1 MKKISKN
8 KIKRKSRWIREWFLS
23 DTGSCCISNMN
34 TVVLGFCW
42 RVSKQ
47 DFTCK
52 YFLNCGD
59 ERDEVNAQSK
69 SIDQKVIDWREMMS
83 IE

>member
-1 MKKISKN
+1 
-8 KIKRKSRWIREWFLS
+8 
-23 DTGSCCISNMN
+23 MN